1 MIHLDNDQLPSS
13 PPKKRKLK
21 HPRTARACAFC
32 RRRKVR
38 CTGTQPCD
46 YCHNEGVRCEYNDE
60 LARSSPVTPRRRN
73 SQPQSPTAVVS
84 HSSTRTPGHAG
95 GVVRAGR
102 YDALNVPPP
111 SVSLDPPQTFAQG
124 QHIGPS
130 AGVSF
135 LYHIWNR
142 SGTVEE
148 EVSLPTAP
156 LTCHGD
162 IPQPPINRNQPLPT
176 REEAITLVE
185 RYFQFAMPTYRFLHR
200 PTTER
205 WISQLRDGAQL
216 SKAETACALIV
227 CSQSLVYTT
236 AGDRYQNG
244 GDEGL
249 NRSRAYFDKARSLL
263 NQEPGPATLVSV
275 QARLAMCLYLMSTF
289 RINECRFSFSFV
301 CTILTSIGLQ
311 RKPLSPNKLD
321 LVTLESRK
329 RTFWC
334 AYVLDGYLSAML
346 GQPRILHDGDID
358 QEYPRNIDDNDLVP
372 SESPDDLP
380 LHGNLEAF
388 IAHADLSRLMGR
400 NNQLLYPLQPL
411 TEDEVLVRTYQ
422 MLDALDAWRD
432 SLPEFLKPRDKTLTG
447 QRTFERQ
454 NTTLKMA
461 YAHLRILVT
470 RRCLLADFTRLGRGQ
485 RRGGPTTE
493 GHGHHGALK
502 PIEECIAS
510 VWTILNT
517 IDELNK
523 KGTIY
528 QGFWFQ
534 PYVALV
540 AISTLYV
547 FLIQRSRSRYLEQAF
562 DRVDVYL
569 EKARRCQDFLA
580 KLAPEGSQSRRHH
593 ELLIRLRDR
602 AVKDAT
608 TTVASKKGGVTT
620 TANGH
625 VHQQLAVDTTTR
637 STVVGDGTEGPEQQH
652 VPGSGGRDHHQAVR
666 SGGINDLIHP
676 PPTMPEEGSRVSKDA
691 NADDN
696 GISGYEQGRGEGD
709 DMEVMIDQ
717 FNTTPSGGVDDFMFH
732 DLNGWGWES
741 LDTVGFLGGD
751 VDSFSF

>member
-1 MIHLDNDQLPSS
+1 MIHIDNDQLPSS

-46 YCHNEGVRCEYNDE
+46 YCQNEGVRCEYSDG
-60 LARSSPVTPRRRN
+60 LVRSSPATPRQS
-73 SQPQSPTAVVS
+73 SQSESQSLTVS
-84 HSSTRTPGHAG
+84 GHSSTRTGHHAAVVDRPGYE
-95 GVVRAGR
+95 VS
-102 YDALNVPPP
+102 NVPPP
-111 SVSLDPPQTFAQG
+111 SKSVSLDPPQTFAQG

-142 SGTVEE
+142 SGTAEE

-162 IPQPPINRNQPLPT
+162 APQPPINMNQPLPT

-185 RYFQFAMPTYRFLHR
+185 RYFQFAVPTYRFLLR
-200 PTTER
+200 PSTER
-205 WISQLRDGAQL
+205 WISQLLDGAQL

-227 CSQSLVYTT
+227 CSQALLYTT
-236 AGDRYQNG
+236 VGDRYQNG

-249 NRSRAYFDKARSLL
+249 NRSRAYFDKAKSLL

-275 QARLAMCLYLMSTF
+275 QARLAMCLYLLGTF

-301 CTILTSIGLQ
+301 CTVLISIGLQ
-311 RKPLSPNKLD
+311 RKPLPSSKFD

-329 RTFWC
+329 RTFWS
-334 AYVLDGYLSAML
+334 AYVLDGYLSVFL
-346 GQPRILHDGDID
+346 GQPRLLHDADID
-358 QEYPRNIDDNDLVP
+358 QEYPRNIDDNDLLP
-372 SESPDDLP
+372 SESLDDLP

-388 IAHADLSRLMGR
+388 IAHAELSKLMGR

-411 TEDEVLVRTYQ
+411 TEEDVLARTYQ
-422 MLDALDAWRD
+422 MLSALDAWRD

-454 NTTLKMA
+454 NTTLKLA

-470 RRCLLADFTRLGRGQ
+470 RRCLLADFSHLGR
-485 RRGGPTTE
+485 RGPSE
-493 GHGHHGALK
+493 GHRALK
-502 PIEECIAS
+502 PIEECIAA
-510 VWTILNT
+510 VCTILDT
-517 IDELNK
+517 IPVLNE

-528 QGFWFQ
+528 QAFWFQ
-534 PYVALV
+534 SYVALV
-540 AISTLYV
+540 GISTLYV

-562 DRVDVYL
+562 DRVDIYL
-569 EKARRCQDFLA
+569 DKARYCQDFLA

-593 ELLIRLRDR
+593 ELLNRLRDR

-608 TTVASKKGGVTT
+608 RAKKAVAADGDNL
-620 TANGH
+620 ANA
-625 VHQQLAVDTTTR
+625 LRNTVDTET
-637 STVVGDGTEGPEQQH
+637 PEQQ
-652 VPGSGGRDHHQAVR
+652 VSVSTDQAVR
-666 SGGINDLIHP
+666 GGISDLIHP
-676 PPTMPEEGSRVSKDA
+676 LNSEKVGQATGAGGYDGTMDA
-691 NADDN
+691 VI
-696 GISGYEQGRGEGD
+696 G
-709 DMEVMIDQ
+709 Q
-717 FNTTPSGGVDDFMFH
+717 FTPAEDDFMFQ

-741 LDTVGFLGGD
+741 LDTGGFFGD
-751 VDSFSF
+751 GDSFSI

>member
-1 MIHLDNDQLPSS
+1 MIHIDNDQLPSS

-21 HPRTARACAFC
+21 HPRTSRACAFC

-46 YCHNEGVRCEYNDE
+46 YCQNEGVRCEYNDG
-60 LARSSPVTPRRRN
+60 LARSSLGTPRQN
-73 SQPQSPTAVVS
+73 SQPQYPTVVN
-84 HSSTRTPGHAG
+84 HSSNGTSGGKGGLRTGH
-95 GVVRAGR
+95 
-102 YDALNVPPP
+102 DASTVPPP
-111 SVSLDPPQTFAQG
+111 PVSLDPPQTFAQG

-142 SGTVEE
+142 SGTAEE

-162 IPQPPINRNQPLPT
+162 TPQPPINRNQPLPT
-176 REEAITLVE
+176 REEAITLVD
-185 RYFQFAMPTYRFLHR
+185 RYFQFAVPTYRFLHQ

-205 WISQLRDGAQL
+205 WISQLLDGAQL

-227 CSQSLVYTT
+227 CSQALLYTT
-236 AGDRYQNG
+236 VGDRYQNG

-275 QARLAMCLYLMSTF
+275 QARLAMCLYLLGTF

-311 RKPLSPNKLD
+311 RKPLSSHKLD

-334 AYVLDGYLSAML
+334 TYVLDGYLSVML
-346 GQPRILHDGDID
+346 GQPRILHDADID
-358 QEYPRNIDDNDLVP
+358 QEYPRNIDDNDLLP
-372 SESPDDLP
+372 SESLEDLP

-388 IAHADLSRLMGR
+388 IAHADLSKLMGR

-411 TEDEVLVRTYQ
+411 TEEDVLARTYQ
-422 MLDALDAWRD
+422 MLNALDAWRD

-454 NTTLKMA
+454 NTTLKLA

-470 RRCLLADFTRLGRGQ
+470 RRCLLADFSRLGR
-485 RRGGPTTE
+485 RGPLE
-493 GHGHHGALK
+493 GHRALK

-510 VWTILNT
+510 VYTILNT
-517 IDELNK
+517 IPDLNER
-523 KGTIY
+523 GTIY
-528 QGFWFQ
+528 QAFWFQ
-534 PYVALV
+534 SYVALV

-562 DRVDVYL
+562 DRVDIYL
-569 EKARRCQDFLA
+569 EKARYCQNFLA
-580 KLAPEGSQSRRHH
+580 KLSPEGSQSRRHH
-593 ELLIRLRDR
+593 ELLNRLRDR
-602 AVKDAT
+602 AVKD
-608 TTVASKKGGVTT
+608 VTMAKNSV

-625 VHQQLAVDTTTR
+625 TQAAARGSTMDT
-637 STVVGDGTEGPEQQH
+637 EQPEQR
-652 VPGSGGRDHHQAVR
+652 VPVSRDQVVR
-666 SGGINDLIHP
+666 GGINDLIHLP
-676 PPTMPEEGSRVSKDA
+676 NPENGVQANDA
-691 NADDN
+691 
-696 GISGYEQGRGEGD
+696 GEYDGD
-709 DMEVMIDQ
+709 MDAMIGQ
-717 FNTTPSGGVDDFMFH
+717 FAPSEDDFMFH
-732 DLNGWGWES
+732 DWNGWGWES
-741 LDTVGFLGGD
+741 LDTVGFLGDG
-751 VDSFSF
+751 DSFSL